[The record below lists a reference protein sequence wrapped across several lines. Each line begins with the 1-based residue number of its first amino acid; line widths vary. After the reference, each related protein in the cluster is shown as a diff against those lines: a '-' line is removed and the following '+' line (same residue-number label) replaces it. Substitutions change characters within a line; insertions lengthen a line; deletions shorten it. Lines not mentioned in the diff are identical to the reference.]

1 MLLRGACE
9 DLLFLVGLVGYTIL
23 RKVEG
28 SFLYSEE
35 VFTGHQGDF
44 HEKGMAGKEIRIR
57 LPGIPD
63 GPDMDLE
70 GPPGKGAYRRTA
82 SAGQSRQEEP
92 SGTWWWRGAHHG
104 IHQAAVGGT
113 ISFPAPG
120 AADATSA
127 LQAFEDRQ
135 AVKLDRVEE
144 QVASQGARMDGVE
157 GQVRDLAERLSMLE
171 SRPAAGVL
179 PGQTGKRPWSL
190 AGGPGI
196 PDGRSCCSSCSRLCK
211 GWNSPLTLTTL
222 RSARGLGAPLP
233 CATSANG
240 MERRRMGYG
249 GEWSMWCRRLTPA
262 VW

>member
-92 SGTWWWRGAHHG
+92 SGTWWW
-104 IHQAAVGGT
+104 GGLT
-113 ISFPAPG
+113 MESIRQLLAEQSH
-120 AADATSA
+120 SL
-127 LQAFEDRQ
+127 LQAQQMR
-135 AVKLDRVEE
+135 RVPCRPLKI
-144 QVASQGARMDGVE
+144 AR
-157 GQVRDLAERLSMLE
+157 
-171 SRPAAGVL
+171 P
-179 PGQTGKRPWSL
+179 
-190 AGGPGI
+190 
-196 PDGRSCCSSCSRLCK
+196 
-211 GWNSPLTLTTL
+211 
-222 RSARGLGAPLP
+222 
-233 CATSANG
+233 
-240 MERRRMGYG
+240 
-249 GEWSMWCRRLTPA
+249 
-262 VW
+262 